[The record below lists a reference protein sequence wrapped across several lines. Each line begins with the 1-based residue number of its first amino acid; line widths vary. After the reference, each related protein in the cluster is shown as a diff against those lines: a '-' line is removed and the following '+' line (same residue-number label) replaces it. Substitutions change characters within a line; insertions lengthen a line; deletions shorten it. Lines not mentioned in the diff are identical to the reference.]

1 MTVINLNIQEVYLLF
16 KWFKDEI
23 QGIKDRDPAAR
34 NALEVLL
41 CYRLSC
47 YYLL

>member
-1 MTVINLNIQEVYLLF
+1 MF

-41 CYRLSC
+41 CYPGFHAIIFYKIAHWLHNH
-47 YYLL
+47 LL